1 MTRTPKDKRINKGA
15 AAERLLNDPIIQEVF
30 EKLESHYNNAWVSSG
45 LEDTQKRETM
55 FLALRA
61 LGEFKLE
68 LESLILGGK
77 LAQND

>member
-1 MTRTPKDKRINKGA
+1 MTRTPKDKRIKKGA
-15 AAERLLNDPIIQEVF
+15 DAERLLNDPIIQEVF

-45 LEDTQKRETM
+45 LDDTQKRETM

>member
-1 MTRTPKDKRINKGA
+1 MTLTPKDKRLKKGA
-15 AAERLLNDPIIQEVF
+15 DAERLLNDPIIQEIF
-30 EKLESHYNNAWVSSG
+30 ETLGSRYNNAWVSSG

-77 LAQND
+77 IAQQE